1 MNQRH
6 LWTIVALC
14 VTLTGITSVGC
25 TRTTAQTTKEAD
37 QVSQKSS
44 DGDVVKVGE
53 YQSPTEKQNS
63 NAVIT
68 SIHSHSIGSQ
78 QAATLYIRNIP
89 VLTFVSS
96 KPVAS
101 GETKQGVVGEGGGV
115 QSSYALIAGNSTKV
129 ASTGSVVNS
138 GNQVGSLEND
148 PVQRASVIAAKINQ
162 LIENNVDAKQIT
174 VSWKDNSKTANQAQD
189 KNSSVQQ
196 QPSDRYTIKIKD
208 RELVEINENT
218 RLADTTKDL
227 AQDALQATNR
237 LRRLIGNA
245 SPINNIA
252 NLPTRSPLSIP
263 KLPQQIAVGN
273 VRLSFRGIA
282 SFYGYDWA
290 GNKTASGQ
298 RFNPEA
304 MTAAHRTLPFGTR
317 VRVTNTR
324 NGRSVIVRINDRGP
338 YIRGRVIDLSSGAAR
353 VIGMIGSGIAPVH
366 IEVLGR

>member
-6 LWTIVALC
+6 LWTIVALF
-14 VTLTGITSVGC
+14 VTLTGIPSMG
-25 TRTTAQTTKEAD
+25 RTQTITQTTKETHP
-37 QVSQKSS
+37 VSQKSS
-44 DGDVVKVGE
+44 DGEVVKVGE
-53 YQSPTEKQNS
+53 YQSPTENQNS
-63 NAVIT
+63 DAVIT
-68 SIHSHSIGSQ
+68 SIHSHSIGGL

-101 GETKQGVVGEGGGV
+101 GEAKQGVVGEGRGV
-115 QSSYALIAGNSTKV
+115 QSYALIAENSTKV
-129 ASTGSVVNS
+129 ASTGNVVS
-138 GNQVGSLEND
+138 SKNQVGTLDND
-148 PVQRASVIAAKINQ
+148 PVQRASAIAAKINQ
-162 LIENNVDAKQIT
+162 LIQNNVDAEQIT
-174 VSWKDNSKTANQAQD
+174 VSWKDESKTANQAQD
-189 KNSSVQQ
+189 KSSSAQ

-208 RELVEINENT
+208 QELVEINQNT
-218 RLADTTKDL
+218 RLADTTNNL

-245 SPINNIA
+245 SPIDKIA
-252 NLPTRSPLSIP
+252 NLPSRSPLSIP
-263 KLPQQIAVGN
+263 PLPQQIAIGN
-273 VRLSFRGIA
+273 VRLTFRGMA
-282 SFYGYDWA
+282 SFYGYD
-290 GNKTASGQ
+290 GSGSMTASGQ

-338 YIRGRVIDLSSGAAR
+338 YIRGRVIDLSTAAAR
-353 VIGMIGSGIAPVH
+353 TIGMIGSGVAPVH

>member
-6 LWTIVALC
+6 LWTTVALF
-14 VTLTGITSVGC
+14 VTLTGIPSMG
-25 TRTTAQTTKEAD
+25 RTQTTIQTAKETHP
-37 QVSQKSS
+37 VSQKSS
-44 DGDVVKVGE
+44 TGDVVKVGE

-63 NAVIT
+63 DAVIT
-68 SIHSHSIGSQ
+68 SIHSHSIGGR

-96 KPVAS
+96 KQVANV
-101 GETKQGVVGEGGGV
+101 ETKQGVVGEIGGV
-115 QSSYALIAGNSTKV
+115 QSYALVATNSTKV
-129 ASTGSVVNS
+129 ASTGNVVNS

-162 LIENNVDAKQIT
+162 LIEDNVDAKQIT
-174 VSWKDNSKTANQAQD
+174 VSWKDESKTANQPQD
-189 KNSSVQQ
+189 KSSAA

-208 RELVEINENT
+208 QELVEINENT
-218 RLADTTKDL
+218 RLADTTNNL

-245 SPINNIA
+245 SPIDNIA
-252 NLPTRSPLSIP
+252 NLPVRSPLSLP
-263 KLPQQIAVGN
+263 RLPQQIAVGN
-273 VRLSFRGIA
+273 IRLTFRGMA
-282 SFYGYDWA
+282 SFYGYD
-290 GNKTASGQ
+290 GSGSMTASGQ

-304 MTAAHRTLPFGTR
+304 MTAAHRSLPFGTK
-317 VRVTNTR
+317 VRVTNTS

-338 YIRGRVIDLSSGAAR
+338 YIRGRVIDLSTAAAR
-353 VIGMIGSGIAPVH
+353 TIGMIGSGVAPVH

>member
-6 LWTIVALC
+6 LWTTVALF
-14 VTLTGITSVGC
+14 VTLTGIPSMG
-25 TRTTAQTTKEAD
+25 RTQTTIQTAKETHP
-37 QVSQKSS
+37 VSQKSS
-44 DGDVVKVGE
+44 TGDVVKVGE

-63 NAVIT
+63 DAVIT
-68 SIHSHSIGSQ
+68 SIHSHSIGGR

-96 KPVAS
+96 KQVANV
-101 GETKQGVVGEGGGV
+101 ETKQGVVGEIGGV
-115 QSSYALIAGNSTKV
+115 QSYALVATNSTKV
-129 ASTGSVVNS
+129 ASTGNVVNS

-162 LIENNVDAKQIT
+162 LIEDNVDAKQIT
-174 VSWKDNSKTANQAQD
+174 VSWKDK
-189 KNSSVQQ
+189 SSAAQQ

-208 RELVEINENT
+208 QELVEINENT
-218 RLADTTKDL
+218 RLADTTKNL

-245 SPINNIA
+245 SPIDNIA
-252 NLPTRSPLSIP
+252 NLPVRSPLSLP
-263 KLPQQIAVGN
+263 RLPQQIAVGN
-273 VRLSFRGIA
+273 IRLTFRGMA
-282 SFYGYDWA
+282 SFYGYD
-290 GNKTASGQ
+290 GSGSMTASGQ
-298 RFNPEA
+298 RFNPED
-304 MTAAHRTLPFGTR
+304 MTAAHRSLPFGTK

-338 YIRGRVIDLSSGAAR
+338 YIRGRVIDLSTAAAR
-353 VIGMIGSGIAPVH
+353 TIGMIGSGVAPVH